1 MGKST
6 KRQRKTDNLPLQD
19 EIRIVRGL
27 IMGFNGQ
34 ISFESG
40 QGMLDGRFENPDD
53 ARKVFDLIQRLIPEI
68 TIELIDDRVVSAKIN
83 TAP

>member
-6 KRQRKTDNLPLQD
+6 KRQRKTDNLPLKD

-27 IMGFNGQ
+27 IMGFDGQ

-40 QGMLDGRFENPDD
+40 RGMLDGRFEKPDD
-53 ARKVFDLIQRLIPEI
+53 ARKVFELVQRLIPGI
-68 TIELIDDRVVSAKIN
+68 AIDLIDEHVVSIRLQAE
-83 TAP
+83 P